1 MTENEN
7 TTYLTANETKYSK
20 TRRGHKETKE
30 AYIKRI
36 CNEKIIDFIC
46 WNKINKREF
55 LEIGGSGVI
64 IKAGLIENNLTVVL
78 KTVAI
83 SEETNSDN
91 DEFIKE
97 QIKAFHNIGL
107 ILSSITNGENKGKKN
122 LIGYENVI
130 KFYGVSSDEN
140 ANLYLI
146 LECADLGNLRSYL
159 SKNTINWEQKVN
171 IARQITCGLYFLHT
185 NGMLHRDLHTKN
197 VVIQKNADSVK
208 AIITDF
214 GVSKVLPRNSKSKQ
228 ELAGCV
234 PFVDPKLL
242 KDPNEAPDKSSDI
255 YSLGV
260 VMWEITSNGRPP
272 FDKLNHVSISL
283 DIIDGTRENKIN
295 GTTNSYIE
303 LYTNCWNGN
312 PKSRPKIER
321 VKELIH
327 QEEII
332 SGEKCISDT
341 DIGQIQYKSNKI
353 IDGQLSKKLSEIL
366 DQLSIEDLEL
376 LAAEDPNDIG
386 RLVQTQAA
394 TAQKKKVANSE
405 ENEHLLNS
413 SPFVRPSLRS

>member
-36 CNEKIIDFIC
+36 SNEKIIDFIC
-46 WNKINKREF
+46 WNKINKGEF
-55 LEIGGSGVI
+55 LEAGGSGVI
-64 IKAGLIENNLTVVL
+64 TKAELIENNLTVVL

-97 QIKAFHNIGL
+97 IKAFHNIGL
-107 ILSSITNGENKGKKN
+107 VHSGITNGENKGKTS

-130 KFYGVSSDEN
+130 KFYGVSSFSQIAISSDEKD
-140 ANLYLI
+140 LYLI
-146 LECADLGNLRSYL
+146 LEYADLGNLRFYL
-159 SKNTINWEQKVN
+159 SKNTINWEQKVK

-185 NGMLHRDLHTKN
+185 NGILHRDLHTKN
-197 VVIQKNADSVK
+197 VVIQKDGDSVK

-228 ELAGCV
+228 KLTGCV
-234 PFVDPKLL
+234 PFVDPKRL
-242 KDPNEAPDKSSDI
+242 KDNNEAPDKSSDI

-272 FDKLNHVSISL
+272 FAFNNCHLVSISL
-283 DIIDGTRENKIN
+283 QIIKGKRETPIN

-312 PKSRPKIER
+312 SKLRPEIGQ
-321 VKELIH
+321 VYELIY
-327 QEEII
+327 QEKII
-332 SGEKCISDT
+332 SGEKCFSGT
-341 DIGQIQYKSNKI
+341 DIGQIPYKLESNKNNDEQI
-353 IDGQLSKKLSEIL
+353 SKKLLEMF
-366 DQLSIEDLEL
+366 DQLSTEDLDIF
-376 LAAEDPNDIG
+376 ATKDPDEMG
-386 RLVQTQAA
+386 RLVLDA
-394 TAQKKKVANSE
+394 AQKKKIANSE
-405 ENEHLLNS
+405 KNEH
-413 SPFVRPSLRS
+413 R